1 MTKLTGFRRKRI
13 GFRNYL
19 ATFQAQNLQTDS
31 YGQREYT
38 SDSTWV
44 TSVYEWPC
52 ELISVSG
59 KETVYGDKVSDIS
72 THVIVGDKE
81 QVKNITSVMRV
92 LIDGQEYGIVAIRDV
107 SGANQELRVELKKD
121 GSA

>member
-19 ATFQAQNLQTDS
+19 ATFQTQNLQTDS
-31 YGQREYT
+31 YGQRTYT
-38 SDSTWV
+38 DNATWV
-44 TSVYEWPC
+44 TEVYEWPC

-72 THVIVGDKE
+72 THVIVGEKE
-81 QVKNITSVMRV
+81 QAKNVTSVMRV
-92 LIDGQEYGIVAIRDV
+92 MIDGEDYGVVAIRDV
-107 SGANQELRVELKKD
+107 SGVNRELRVELKKN
-121 GSA
+121 G

>member
-19 ATFQAQNLQTDS
+19 ASFQTQNLQTDS
-31 YGQREYT
+31 YGQRTYT
-38 SDSTWV
+38 DESTWV
-44 TSVYEWPC
+44 TSVSDWPC

-59 KETVYGDKVSDIS
+59 KETVYGDKVSELS

-81 QVKNITSVMRV
+81 QAKDVTAIMRV
-92 LIDGQEYGIVAIRDV
+92 VIDSDEYGIVAIRDV
-107 SGANQELRVELKKD
+107 SGTNRELRVELKKD
-121 GSA
+121 GSS